1 MATTQHYV
9 WASGHF
15 VLLLAAAMYMP
26 AGLFFSNSKNKY
38 YSVALLG
45 ALTSYAIVCF
55 KSLGTPQPNL
65 NYIRRALMDENVQYF
80 ILAFHWWS
88 AKPVTLALVP
98 YIIFSTFHALTFT
111 RTTILPRVL
120 PPGPPATQGGAPTP
134 HPLARSLQSWVKANY
149 DKAMRVVAFTEIL
162 IMARLVV
169 GAIVRSNSLMSI
181 ILYAMFLR
189 SRYYQSAFTREA
201 FALANSKLDQL
212 VTRDGVPPVAK
223 NVLDQARFYI
233 AKYAG
238 GPYAAAA
245 APPQAAAAPRR

>member
-1 MATTQHYV
+1 QHYV

-15 VLLLAAAMYMP
+15 VLLLAAAIYMP
-26 AGLFFSNSKNKY
+26 AGILFSNSKNKF
-38 YSVALLG
+38 YSLALLG
-45 ALTSYAIVCF
+45 ALTSYAIVCY
-55 KSLGTPQPNL
+55 KSLGAPQPNI

-120 PPGPPATQGGAPTP
+120 PPGPPATAGGPPTP
-134 HPLARSLQSWVKANY
+134 HPLAKSLQAWVKANY
-149 DKAMRVVAFTEIL
+149 DKAMRIVALTEIA
-162 IMARLVV
+162 IMARLVI
-169 GAIVRSNSLMSI
+169 GAVLCANSLMSI
-181 ILYAMFLR
+181 ILYAVFLR

-201 FALANSKLDQL
+201 FSIANRKLDEFA
-212 VTRDGVPPVAK
+212 TRDGVPPVAK
-223 NVLDQARFYI
+223 TVLDQARFYI

-238 GPYAAAA
+238 GPVAAQAV
-245 APPQAAAAPRR
+245 PPQGAARR